1 MESGKFC
8 LRNPESGALESRK
21 QLNESGILPAVG
33 ILNASSI
40 DKESGM
46 HGVESRIQTVLDSLH
61 GAKRGRP
68 WHKHKHKHKKNAQV
82 LILLC

>member
-1 MESGKFC
+1 MWNPGKFC

-21 QLNESGILPAVG
+21 QLNESGILPAIG

-68 WHKHKHKHKKNAQV
+68 
-82 LILLC
+82 